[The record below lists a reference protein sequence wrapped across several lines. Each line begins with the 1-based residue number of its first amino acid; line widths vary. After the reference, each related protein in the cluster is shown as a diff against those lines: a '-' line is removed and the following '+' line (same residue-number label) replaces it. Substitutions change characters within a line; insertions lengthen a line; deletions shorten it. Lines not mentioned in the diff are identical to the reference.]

1 MTLQIHLLDFKEIPL
16 DVLLSNKFLSNI
28 DKKSFEKFTNEDV
41 KKEKIV
47 STILKNKYVGDYY
60 LNERGKPLSDN
71 KYFNISHSYGVI
83 VYVEADNLVGID
95 IEKVR
100 EVDED
105 LINYI
110 SNDIERSYI
119 KDKKSFY
126 EVWTN
131 KEALSKAFGSGI
143 NRKIK
148 DIPGLPLNSVIEY
161 ENKKFSNKTI
171 NYLDYIITVSL
182 MGKKEYDLE
191 IIKEVI

>member
-28 DKKSFEKFTNEDV
+28 DKRSFEKFTNIDV

-47 STILKNKYVGDYY
+47 STIFKNKYVGDYY
-60 LNERGKPLSDN
+60 LNDRGKPLSES

-83 VYVEADNLVGID
+83 AYVEADNQVGID
-95 IEKVR
+95 IEKIR
-100 EVDED
+100 DVDED

-110 SNDIERSYI
+110 SNETEKSYI
-119 KDKKSFY
+119 KNEKNFY

-131 KEALSKAFGSGI
+131 KEALSKSIGSGI
-143 NRKIK
+143 DKKIK
-148 DIPGLPLNSVIEY
+148 DIPGLPLNSVIKY
-161 ENKKFSNKTI
+161 EGKKFVNKTI
-171 NYLDYIITVSL
+171 SYLDYIITVSL
-182 MGKKEYDLE
+182 MGEAQFDLE